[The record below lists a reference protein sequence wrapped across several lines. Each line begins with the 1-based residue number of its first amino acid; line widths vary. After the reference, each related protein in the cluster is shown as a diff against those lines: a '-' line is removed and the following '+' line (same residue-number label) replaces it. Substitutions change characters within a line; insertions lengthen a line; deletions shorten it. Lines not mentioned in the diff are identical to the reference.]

1 MADAAR
7 SAARQVEASPLVR
20 ALARGGYAASGAV
33 HVLIGLLVLT
43 LAFGGSGEADQSGAL
58 RAIAGAP
65 LGLAV
70 LWIIAVLL
78 WALALYHL
86 IEAFVLRGGGATEK
100 TAALKT
106 ALKTALT
113 TWGRRIS
120 EAGQAVVFAALGAVA
135 ASVALGARTEG
146 NRSAEDASRGVLALP
161 GGDIV
166 LGLVGL
172 GVAAGGVAFVVM
184 GVMRSFENKM
194 SIPKDGV
201 GPFVTTLGVVGY
213 IAKGVALAIVGV
225 LLVVAAVTSDASQA
239 GGLDDAFDTL
249 HGLFLGPVLV
259 GLVGAGFIAYGLF
272 LFFRARYAR
281 L

>member
-7 SAARQVEASPLVR
+7 SAARRVEASPLVR
-20 ALARGGYAASGAV
+20 ALARGGYAARGAV

-43 LAFGGSGEADQSGAL
+43 LAFGVSGEADQSGAL

-106 ALKTALT
+106 ALTTALT

-184 GVMRSFENKM
+184 GVMRSFEKKM

-259 GLVGAGFIAYGLF
+259 GLVGAGFVAYGLF

>member
-7 SAARQVEASPLVR
+7 SAARQVEASRLVR

-184 GVMRSFENKM
+184 GVMRSFEKKM

-259 GLVGAGFIAYGLF
+259 SLVGAGFVAYGLF

>member
-7 SAARQVEASPLVR
+7 SAARRVEASPLVR

-86 IEAFVLRGGGATEK
+86 IEAFVLRGGATEK

-106 ALKTALT
+106 ALTTALT

-184 GVMRSFENKM
+184 GVMRSFEKKM

-259 GLVGAGFIAYGLF
+259 GLVGAGFVAYGLF

>member
-7 SAARQVEASPLVR
+7 SAARRVEASPLVR
-20 ALARGGYAASGAV
+20 ALARGGYAAGGAV

-43 LAFGGSGEADQSGAL
+43 LAFGVSGEADQSGAL

-106 ALKTALT
+106 ALTTALT

-184 GVMRSFENKM
+184 GVMRSFEKKM

-201 GPFVTTLGVVGY
+201 GPFVTALGVVGY

-259 GLVGAGFIAYGLF
+259 GLVGAGFVAYGLF

>member
-7 SAARQVEASPLVR
+7 SAARRVEASPLVR

-43 LAFGGSGEADQSGAL
+43 LAFGVSGEADQSGAL

-106 ALKTALT
+106 ALTTALT

-184 GVMRSFENKM
+184 GVMRSCEMKM

-259 GLVGAGFIAYGLF
+259 GLVGAGFVAYGLF

>member
-7 SAARQVEASPLVR
+7 SAARQVEASRLVR

-106 ALKTALT
+106 ALT

-120 EAGQAVVFAALGAVA
+120 EAGQAVVFAALGTVA

-239 GGLDDAFDTL
+239 GGLDDAFDAL
-249 HGLFLGPVLV
+249 HALFPGPLLV
-259 GLVGAGFIAYGLF
+259 GLVGVGFIAYGLF

>member
-7 SAARQVEASPLVR
+7 SAARRVEASPLVR

-43 LAFGGSGEADQSGAL
+43 LAFGVSGEADQSGAL

-86 IEAFVLRGGGATEK
+86 IEAFVLRGGATEK

-106 ALKTALT
+106 ALTTALT

-184 GVMRSFENKM
+184 GVMRSFEKKM

-259 GLVGAGFIAYGLF
+259 GLVGAGFVAYGLF

>member
-7 SAARQVEASPLVR
+7 SAARRVEASPLVR

-43 LAFGGSGEADQSGAL
+43 LAFGVSGEADQSGAL

-106 ALKTALT
+106 ALTTALT

-184 GVMRSFENKM
+184 GVMRSFEKKM

-249 HGLFLGPVLV
+249 RGLFLGPLLVALV
-259 GLVGAGFIAYGLF
+259 GVGFIAYGLF

>member
-7 SAARQVEASPLVR
+7 SAARRVEASPLVR

-43 LAFGGSGEADQSGAL
+43 LAFGVSGEADQSGAL

-106 ALKTALT
+106 ALTTALT

-184 GVMRSFENKM
+184 GVMRSFEKKM

-259 GLVGAGFIAYGLF
+259 GLVGAGFVAYGLF

>member
-7 SAARQVEASPLVR
+7 SAARRVEASPLVR

-70 LWIIAVLL
+70 LWIIALLL

-106 ALKTALT
+106 ALTTALT

-184 GVMRSFENKM
+184 GVMCSFEKKM

-259 GLVGAGFIAYGLF
+259 GLVGAGFVAYGLF

>member
-7 SAARQVEASPLVR
+7 SAARRVEASPLVR

-43 LAFGGSGEADQSGAL
+43 LAFGVSGEADQSGAL

-106 ALKTALT
+106 ALT

-120 EAGQAVVFAALGAVA
+120 EAGQAVVFAALGTVA

-184 GVMRSFENKM
+184 GVMRSFEKKM

-259 GLVGAGFIAYGLF
+259 GLVGAGFVAYGLF

>member
-1 MADAAR
+1 M
-7 SAARQVEASPLVR
+7 R

-43 LAFGGSGEADQSGAL
+43 LAFGVSGEADQSGAL

-106 ALKTALT
+106 ALTTALT

-184 GVMRSFENKM
+184 GVMRSFEKKM

-259 GLVGAGFIAYGLF
+259 GLVGAGFVAYGLF

>member
-58 RAIAGAP
+58 RAIAEAP
-65 LGLAV
+65 LGLAA

-86 IEAFVLRGGGATEK
+86 IEAFVLRDATPAK
-100 TAALKT
+100 
-106 ALKTALT
+106 
-113 TWGRRIS
+113 TWGRRSS
-120 EAGQAVVFAALGAVA
+120 EVGQAIVFGALGAVA

-146 NRSAEDASRGVLALP
+146 NRSAEDASRDVLALP
-161 GGDIV
+161 GGSIV
-166 LGLVGL
+166 LALVGL
-172 GVAAGGVAFVVM
+172 GIAGGGIAFVVM
-184 GVMRSFENKM
+184 GVMRSFEKKM
-194 SIPKDGV
+194 SIPRAGI
-201 GPFVTTLGVVGY
+201 GPVVKGLGVVGY
-213 IAKGVALAIVGV
+213 IAKGVSLAIVGV
-225 LLVVAAVTSDASQA
+225 LLLIAAVTSDASQA
-239 GGLDDAFDTL
+239 GGLDDAFDAL
-249 HGLFLGPVLV
+249 HALFPGPLLV
-259 GLVGAGFIAYGLF
+259 GLVGVGFIAYGLF

>member
-7 SAARQVEASPLVR
+7 SAARRVEASPLVR

-43 LAFGGSGEADQSGAL
+43 LAFGVSGEADQSGAL

-100 TAALKT
+100 TA

-184 GVMRSFENKM
+184 GVMRSFEKKM

-259 GLVGAGFIAYGLF
+259 GLVGAGFVAYGLF

>member
-7 SAARQVEASPLVR
+7 SAARRVEASPLVR

-43 LAFGGSGEADQSGAL
+43 LAFGVSGEADQSGAL

-106 ALKTALT
+106 ALTTALT

-184 GVMRSFENKM
+184 GVMRSFEKKM

>member
-106 ALKTALT
+106 ALTTALT

-120 EAGQAVVFAALGAVA
+120 EAGQAVVFAALGTVA

-213 IAKGVALAIVGV
+213 IAEGVALAIVGV

>member
-7 SAARQVEASPLVR
+7 SAARRVEASPLVR

-106 ALKTALT
+106 ALTTALT

-184 GVMRSFENKM
+184 GVMRSFEKKM

-259 GLVGAGFIAYGLF
+259 GLVGAGFVAYGLF

>member
-1 MADAAR
+1 MTLADTAR
-7 SAARQVEASPLVR
+7 SAARQVESSPLVR
-20 ALARGGYAASGAV
+20 ALARGGYAASGVV

-43 LAFGGSGEADQSGAL
+43 LAFGGSGEADHSGAL

-86 IEAFVLRGGGATEK
+86 IEAFVLRDAS
-100 TAALKT
+100 TAK
-106 ALKTALT
+106 

-120 EAGQAVVFAALGAVA
+120 EAGQAVVFAALGTVS

-146 NRSAEDASRGVLALP
+146 NRSAEDASRGVLELP
-161 GGDIV
+161 GGGIV
-166 LGLVGL
+166 LALVGI

-184 GVMRSFENKM
+184 GVMRSFQKKM
-194 SIPKDGV
+194 TIPSGAL
-201 GPFVTTLGVVGY
+201 GAFVTTLGVVGY
-213 IAKGVALAIVGV
+213 IAKGIALAIVGV

-239 GGLDDAFDTL
+239 GGLDDAFATL
-249 HGLFLGPVLV
+249 RGLFLGPLLVALV
-259 GLVGAGFIAYGLF
+259 GVGFIAYGLF

>member
-7 SAARQVEASPLVR
+7 SAARQVEASRLVR
-20 ALARGGYAASGAV
+20 ALARGGYAASGEV

-106 ALKTALT
+106 ALT

-120 EAGQAVVFAALGAVA
+120 EAGQAVVFAALGTVA

-259 GLVGAGFIAYGLF
+259 GLVGAGFVAYGLF